1 MLQHRDSYPVL
12 VVGRRGDKE
21 PMQEFINDAFDVV
34 TDLHL
39 ICGRKM
45 QCAACLHGQFS
56 DLRVLIVKKIK
67 N

>member
-1 MLQHRDSYPVL
+1 MLQHRDSYPIL
-12 VVGRRGDKE
+12 VVGRRSDKE
-21 PMQEFINDAFDVV
+21 SMQKFIDDAFDVV

-39 ICGRKM
+39 IGGGKM